1 MARLRQAIVSDIL
14 QDPSLYRDRYYL
26 PKQSGTF
33 SDVLLLYGFAALI
46 HEILRQA
53 IRTELNVSLADKGSF
68 YEITLSRSLDP
79 EWVASC
85 RWFSLAPFVKTS
97 KTELKGIPA
106 SEIRDYDEAWER
118 VQQAL
123 GARQAAKPRKG
134 TAPTDA
140 AVQQDEIAAIAP
152 EHWITI
158 FIGTRQMQALKTYN
172 RLAQIWWDTRNK
184 LPWNL
189 KAVLA
194 LFREPT
200 TDWTEIRTA
209 WKASTGF
216 SGKPDVTASQ
226 LLNPHQG
233 KGQNR
238 EKANALAMENLSSF
252 WLPEYLKAAG
262 LWECVAPRRVR
273 EGDDRKTYVLAPV
286 DLSLETHRRVFKRFS
301 EALWADTSVK
311 MDCVASLLYARLLLE
326 HSEAAQSGEDE
337 LAALVGWKAL
347 PEVVAGF
354 HAAQYKLLS
363 RNAYTMIN
371 LGFIALPRWIRRLN
385 DREEA
390 ARVRAVLEEH
400 LGVLRGIDEG
410 RSDGFRMLSMYRSFV
425 SSGRWNDF
433 FQFTGGFASYLMS
446 ELDEVRRQNRRPTQ
460 RSLTVPGLEV
470 MMTMGETQFQDI
482 VKSPG
487 FRALARA
494 IRKSTVT
501 LQYMLRDKARSELP
515 YEIRYGLAQELLRK
529 SNRKEEFLQAL
540 SAFTMSYNAE
550 NARVAEKGENVWR
563 REAITDGDLDDI
575 VRLVDQHGAPT
586 VAHLLVAYGYAREPK
601 EESSQPTNAKET
613 A

>member
-1 MARLRQAIVSDIL
+1 MPKRARGATRNVLE
-14 QDPSLYRDRYYL
+14 DPSIFRDRYYVR
-26 PKQSGTF
+26 KQSGTF
-33 SDVLLLYGFAALI
+33 SDVLLLYGFAALL

-53 IRTELNVSLADKGSF
+53 LGERLEVFLADRGSF
-68 YEITLSRSLDP
+68 YEVTPSPSPQP
-79 EWVASC
+79 EWVDSC
-85 RWFSLAPFVKTS
+85 KWFGLVPFVRTS
-97 KTELKGIPA
+97 KTAATALPG
-106 SEIRDYDEAWER
+106 SEIRGYDEAWEQ

-123 GARQAAKPRKG
+123 EARRASGSRKA
-134 TAPTDA
+134 TALTS
-140 AVQQDEIAAIAP
+140 AVAQQEDIAAIAP

-158 FIGTRQMQALKTYN
+158 FIGTRQMQALTTYN
-172 RLAQIWWDTRNK
+172 RLAQIWWETRDK
-184 LPWNL
+184 LSWNL
-189 KAVLA
+189 RAALA
-194 LFREPT
+194 LFRDLA
-200 TDWTEIRTA
+200 TDLDQVRAA

-216 SGKPDVTASQ
+216 GGRLDVTASQ
-226 LLNPHQG
+226 MLNPHQG

-252 WLPEYLKAAG
+252 WLVEYLKAAG

-273 EGDDRKTYVLAPV
+273 DAEDRKTYVLAPV
-286 DLSLETHRRVFKRFS
+286 DLPLGAHRTVFKRFG

-311 MDCVASLLYARLLLE
+311 MDCVASLLYARLLIE
-326 HSEAAQSGEDE
+326 HSEAVQYGEDE
-337 LAALVGWKAL
+337 LASWIGWKAP

-371 LGFIALPRWIRRLN
+371 LGFIALPRWIRHLR

-390 ARVRAVLEEH
+390 ASVRAVLDEH
-400 LGVLRGIDEG
+400 LGVLRGINED
-410 RSDGFRMLSMYRSFV
+410 RSEGFRMLSMYRSFV
-425 SSGRWNDF
+425 SSGRWEDF
-433 FQFTGGFASYLMS
+433 FQFTAGFASYLMS
-446 ELDEVRRQNRRPTQ
+446 ELDEARRQNRAPVQ

-470 MMTMGETQFQDI
+470 MMTMGETQFQEI

-487 FRALARA
+487 FRAVARA

-501 LQYMLRDKARSELP
+501 LQYMLRDKARAQLP

-540 SAFTMSYNAE
+540 CDFAISYNAE
-550 NARVAEKGENVWR
+550 NARVAERGENVWR
-563 REAITDGDLDDI
+563 REAITDSDLDDI